1 MLSFYKKLG
10 KLPVILI
17 AAVITFG
24 LSLYFQM
31 AFSRYL
37 PEGAPGYMALQLSLS
52 VERFSEVLNIW
63 GPENVL
69 RYQYSMWADFLF
81 PLSYAVLFTGLL
93 VWIGRHR
100 EHTQFEQTVW
110 FAPSLAALMDYV
122 ENILHLL
129 LLTKGSPYSPQLVMF
144 SSNAAMIKW
153 VLLGGVIPITLVW
166 AISQAIFCKKESAT
180 INKLDRF

>member
-17 AAVITFG
+17 TGAVAI
-24 LSLYFQM
+24 LLMLYFQM
-31 AFSRYL
+31 AFSQYL
-37 PEGAPGYMALQLSLS
+37 PEGAPGYMSLQLSIS
-52 VERFSEVLNIW
+52 VERFSEVLDIW

-81 PLSYAVLFTGLL
+81 PLSYAVLFTSLL

-100 EHTQFEQTVW
+100 ERSQFEQTVW

-122 ENILHLL
+122 ENILHMI
-129 LLTKGSPYSPQLVMF
+129 LLTKGAPYSPQLVLF
-144 SSNAAMIKW
+144 SSNAAMVKW
-153 VLLGGVIPITLVW
+153 VLLIGVIPITLVW
-166 AISQAIFCKKESAT
+166 GVRQAFFRKKEK
-180 INKLDRF
+180 INH